1 MRSSS
6 QSSENSKT
14 CPSNNFK
21 ATTKKEDNKD
31 DENKDEE
38 ARSVDQSPSNNS
50 YVEESGSHHHN
61 KDQIKKNGGSVRPYN
76 RSKTPRLRWTP
87 ELHLRFLQAVEK
99 LGGPDRATPKLVLQ
113 LMNVKGLCIAHV
125 KSHLQMYRS
134 KKTDDPNQGNQGFS
148 FEHGAGYTYNLG
160 QLPMLQS
167 FDQRPSTSLGYGG
180 GSWTDHRRQ
189 VYRSPWRGLTA
200 RDSTRTRPTLFSSQ
214 SGERFRE
221 VSNSILDDTNKT
233 ISFRINSHE
242 AARASN
248 GVGPQDHIDT
258 ILSSNQRE
266 NPRVAEET
274 ENVLKRKKLLLS
286 DDCNKSVQ
294 DLDLSLSLKVHRTHN
309 NLGDCLIEDEEKELD
324 DHEDIKGLS
333 LSLSSSSSSKLGRDI
348 RQEVQ
353 NDPKKR
359 KISVLTGSLV
369 LGWRAL
375 VSEISTFDSSRGGYS
390 LLVVSPCR
398 WVQGSLWLGG
408 VAVKLMR
415 RADEAL
421 TGCWSI
427 MVPLKFRREEQRWLF
442 AVIDVWGFRQAL
454 VRWFRRFGAAP
465 LSSAASSEFSLVS
478 LLFAGGRAL
487 W

>member
-21 ATTKKEDNKD
+21 ETTKKEDNKD

-38 ARSVDQSPSNNS
+38 ARSVDQIPSNNS

-61 KDQIKKNGGSVRPYN
+61 NDQIKKNGGSVRPYN

-99 LGGPDRATPKLVLQ
+99 FGGPDTGATPKLVLQ

-167 FDQRPSTSLGYGG
+167 FDQRPSTSLGYDG
-180 GSWTDHRRQ
+180 GSWTDRRRQ

-200 RDSTRTRPTLFSSQ
+200 RNSTRTRPTLFSSQ
-214 SGERFRE
+214 SGERFRG
-221 VSNSILDDTNKT
+221 VSNSILDDKNKA

-242 AARASN
+242 AAQASN
-248 GVGPQDHIDT
+248 GVGESVPSIHRSFLEGPQDHIAT
-258 ILSSNQRE
+258 TLSSNQRE

-274 ENVLKRKKLLLS
+274 ENVLKRKRLLLS

-309 NLGDCLIEDEEKELD
+309 NLGDCLLEDEEKKLD

-333 LSLSSSSSSKLGRDI
+333 LSLASSSSSKLGRDI
-348 RQEVQ
+348 RKEVQ
-353 NDPKKR
+353 NDTKKR
-359 KISVLTGSLV
+359 KISVL
-369 LGWRAL
+369 A
-375 VSEISTFDSSRGGYS
+375 
-390 LLVVSPCR
+390 SP
-398 WVQGSLWLGG
+398 L
-408 VAVKLMR
+408 
-415 RADEAL
+415 DL
-421 TGCWSI
+421 T
-427 MVPLKFRREEQRWLF
+427 L
-442 AVIDVWGFRQAL
+442 
-454 VRWFRRFGAAP
+454 
-465 LSSAASSEFSLVS
+465 
-478 LLFAGGRAL
+478 
-487 W
+487 

>member
-21 ATTKKEDNKD
+21 ETTKKEDNKD

-38 ARSVDQSPSNNS
+38 ARSVDQIPSNNS

-61 KDQIKKNGGSVRPYN
+61 NDQIKKNGGSVRPYN

-99 LGGPDRATPKLVLQ
+99 FGGPDTGATPKLVLQ

-167 FDQRPSTSLGYGG
+167 FDQRPSTSLGYDG
-180 GSWTDHRRQ
+180 GSWTDRRRQ

-200 RDSTRTRPTLFSSQ
+200 RNSTRTRPTLFSSQ
-214 SGERFRE
+214 SGERFRG
-221 VSNSILDDTNKT
+221 VSNSILDDKNKA

-242 AARASN
+242 AAQASN
-248 GVGPQDHIDT
+248 GVGESVPSIHRSFLEGTKTLDKSWGQSLSSNPNYSTASGPQDHIAT
-258 ILSSNQRE
+258 TLSSNQRE

-274 ENVLKRKKLLLS
+274 ENVLKRKRLLLS

-309 NLGDCLIEDEEKELD
+309 NLGDCLLEDEEKKLD

-333 LSLSSSSSSKLGRDI
+333 LSLASSSSSKLGRDI
-348 RQEVQ
+348 RKEVQ
-353 NDPKKR
+353 NDTKKR
-359 KISVLTGSLV
+359 KISVL
-369 LGWRAL
+369 A
-375 VSEISTFDSSRGGYS
+375 
-390 LLVVSPCR
+390 SP
-398 WVQGSLWLGG
+398 L
-408 VAVKLMR
+408 
-415 RADEAL
+415 DL
-421 TGCWSI
+421 T
-427 MVPLKFRREEQRWLF
+427 L
-442 AVIDVWGFRQAL
+442 
-454 VRWFRRFGAAP
+454 
-465 LSSAASSEFSLVS
+465 
-478 LLFAGGRAL
+478 
-487 W
+487 